1 MSKKI
6 VIIGSGVAGITA
18 ATNLIDQGFNPKDIT
33 LIDKGQDAW
42 DRPEH
47 EVMLGVKWWRSVIWW
62 DFYIFIIKNEMRNI

>member
-18 ATNLIDQGFNPKDIT
+18 ATNLIDQGFDPKNIT
-33 LIDKGQDAW
+33 IIDKGQDAW

-47 EVMLGVKWWRSVIWW
+47 EVMLGVK
-62 DFYIFIIKNEMRNI
+62 

>member
-1 MSKKI
+1 MKI

-42 DRPEH
+42 ETT
-47 EVMLGVKWWRSVIWW
+47 GA
-62 DFYIFIIKNEMRNI
+62 